1 MVDLIPFMAIPL
13 QNKHTP
19 IFMFKVAVMEMVSE
33 SDWSL
38 SFPGDFD
45 SASLQ
50 ITVWEILYQ
59 KNVKNQDQAING

>member
-1 MVDLIPFMAIPL
+1 
-13 QNKHTP
+13 
-19 IFMFKVAVMEMVSE
+19 MFKVAVMEMVSE

-50 ITVWEILYQ
+50 ITVWEMMYQ
-59 KNVKNQDQAING
+59 KNVKNQDQAIKG